1 MSFVKLLQGIG
12 DRLGI
17 LETAP
22 AAGSP
27 AAMRIQTR
35 SVSLRELTGE
45 IKSGAVQALADAP
58 AELAVS
64 V

>member
-17 LETAP
+17 LETVS

-27 AAMRIQTR
+27 AAEENSNAKRF
-35 SVSLRELTGE
+35 
-45 IKSGAVQALADAP
+45 P
-58 AELAVS
+58 A
-64 V
+64 